1 MKKIYMIAGGGLALV
16 LIISA
21 MVIVVSLNSGD
32 KGQKPGTEQ
41 TQEQTNETVSSQG
54 KKDETEIIG
63 DDTPLPGE
71 TDTDKAD
78 ANKTEDKGSAE
89 QPGGGERSESG
100 EQPGNGEQPGGEEQA
115 GNGDQPGSEEQPE
128 GGDQPEGP
136 VELPFVP
143 YS

>member
-16 LIISA
+16 LIISVI
-21 MVIVVSLNSGD
+21 VIVVSLNYGN

-41 TQEQTNETVSSQG
+41 TQEQTNEAVSSQG

-63 DDTPLPGE
+63 DDTSLPGE
-71 TDTDKAD
+71 TDTDRED
-78 ANKTEDKGSAE
+78 TNKTDTDKMEDKG
-89 QPGGGERSESG
+89 
-100 EQPGNGEQPGGEEQA
+100 NGDQPGGEEQA

>member
-41 TQEQTNETVSSQG
+41 TQEQTNEAVSSQG

-63 DDTPLPGE
+63 DDTPFTGKN
-71 TDTDKAD
+71 DTDKAGTD
-78 ANKTEDKGSAE
+78 KADVNKTEDKGS
-89 QPGGGERSESG
+89 G
-100 EQPGNGEQPGGEEQA
+100 EQQGSEEQF
-115 GNGDQPGSEEQPE
+115 GSEEQLGSEDQQGSEDQPGSEGQPE
-128 GGDQPEGP
+128 KPI
-136 VELPFVP
+136 ELPFVP